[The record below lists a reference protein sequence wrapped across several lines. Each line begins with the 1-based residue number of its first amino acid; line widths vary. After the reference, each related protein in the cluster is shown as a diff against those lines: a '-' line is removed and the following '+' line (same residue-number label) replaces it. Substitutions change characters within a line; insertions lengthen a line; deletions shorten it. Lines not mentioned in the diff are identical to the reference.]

1 VKKLWQKAKSPNH
14 KVEEA
19 LAFDK
24 SNIPTHIAVIMDGN
38 GRWAK
43 KRNLPRTAGHYQGM
57 TAVENIVEACDDLG
71 VKILTV
77 FAFST
82 ENWQRPQAE
91 VSLLM
96 KLLKD
101 FAAQKLTKLK
111 NKNVQVKIL
120 GDLNLLPKEARMA
133 VEKAVKDTKENT
145 GLIFNIALNYGGRWD
160 IVEAAKKIAE
170 EVEQG
175 KLKACNINEECFA
188 KRLSTSSLPDPDLLI
203 RTSGEQRLSNFLL
216 WQLAYSEFYYTDI
229 YWPDFDKNELI
240 AAISHYQKRQRRFG
254 KV

>member
-1 VKKLWQKAKSPNH
+1 
-14 KVEEA
+14 
-19 LAFDK
+19 
-24 SNIPTHIAVIMDGN
+24 
-38 GRWAK
+38 
-43 KRNLPRTAGHYQGM
+43 M